1 MRTFVLIHGAWHGG
15 WCWGKVAS
23 LLEAAGHAVVAP
35 DVQEASLEAAAD
47 RILRILDALPG
58 PAVLVGHS
66 MGGAIASQAA
76 EYRPEKIALL
86 AYLCAYLLRD
96 GESMAEAARRDP
108 ASESRECIVVSPDRA
123 QMTLAGERVGEIF
136 YAGCSE
142 ADAAWAKARLSP
154 QATAPWR
161 ARLRLSPERFGR
173 VPRVYIECLR
183 DRAISPAFQR
193 EMYTALPCREVFTL
207 DAGHSPHLC
216 APRHLAAILR
226 GL

>member
-15 WCWGKVAS
+15 WCWGKVAP
-23 LLEAAGHAVVAP
+23 LLEAAGHAVYAP
-35 DVQEASLEAAAD
+35 DVRDGSLEAATG
-47 RILRILDALPG
+47 RILEILDALPG

-86 AYLCAYLLRD
+86 VYLCAYLLGD
-96 GESMAEAARRDP
+96 GESMAGAARRDQ
-108 ASESRECIVVSPDRA
+108 ASQSRECIAVSPDRS
-123 QMTLAGERVGEIF
+123 QMTLAGERVDEIF

-142 ADAAWAKARLSP
+142 ADAAWAKSRLSP

-161 ARLRLSPERFGR
+161 TRLRLSPERFGR

-193 EMYTALPCREVFTL
+193 QMVAALPCREVFTL
-207 DAGHSPHLC
+207 DAGHSPHLS
-216 APRHLAAILR
+216 APRQLAAILLR
-226 GL
+226 L